1 MKEQLFELM
10 LQEQQKQGIQQ
21 VVACNDKT
29 SEYGLMLSEE
39 EARELMICRSDTLQE
54 SRRVEFGGGVL
65 PKIIT
70 AFCDSQFISQD
81 NYMETLIELQE
92 IFYMYKNESQDELA
106 DEELLS
112 FMRTQFEE
120 VCFGDLEYLSGT
132 CLERFC
138 RALRSGYKSKAH
150 FDFRD
155 EYSLR
160 DLENEYGAFDEE
172 ARWDFELYKTKLSE
186 ND

>member
-10 LQEQQKQGIQQ
+10 LQEQQKQGIQR

-29 SEYGLMLSEE
+29 REFGLMLSED
-39 EARELMICRSDTLQE
+39 EAKELMVCRNDTLQE
-54 SRRVEFGGGVL
+54 SRRVEFGGGIL

-81 NYMETLIELQE
+81 NYMETLVGLQE
-92 IFYMYKNESQDELA
+92 IFYMYKNESQDQLA
-106 DEELLS
+106 DDELLS
-112 FMRTQFEE
+112 FMRIQFEE

-138 RALRSGYKSKAH
+138 RALRSGYESKSH
-150 FDFRD
+150 FRCRD
-155 EYSLR
+155 EYSMR
-160 DLENEYGAFDEE
+160 DLENEYSEFDEE
-172 ARWDFELYKTKLSE
+172 ERWDFDLYKTKLSE